1 MKFSRVISTEC
12 YFLFKL
18 AKKKG
23 ANGEPLRNT
32 DADFMVCMPPSK
44 QNRRGKKKCKIAFHR
59 KVSCHPNI
67 LSKQFS
73 PDPMVAMEFLWP
85 PSLLL

>member
-1 MKFSRVISTEC
+1 MEVSRVISTEC
-12 YFLFKL
+12 FFLLLLFKL
-18 AKKKG
+18 AKKG
-23 ANGEPLRNT
+23 ANSEPPRNT
-32 DADFMVCMPPSK
+32 DMDF
-44 QNRRGKKKCKIAFHR
+44 KKCKIAFHH

-73 PDPMVAMEFLWP
+73 PDPMVAMEFLRP